1 MFGPELQLKEV
12 KFKFFSPSLPSRT
25 YSRAKYERM
34 RKGQRNLR
42 KKAKEEKKAERRLSK
57 QGDSKKRVKVVKKK
71 VFRCMESVDAAI
83 RKVLGKTAKTRVAAK
98 SRVKE
103 EEVNKCAP
111 GSNSSMRSIAHEAR
125 QERKVKMRGSGGSRA
140 VLVTQQETCHVGSLP
155 DQVEVTISD
164 VGMEEWLEAP
174 TSCDQDG
181 QLTLDLTG
189 PEQSPMEPMPP
200 CMEFFQVEIFSVMM
214 KCTLI
219 IFQPLLRF
227 QSSLSRS
234 TVSISA
240 LPPPTWACG
249 PSPHLVASLCH
260 PSTAPCRHKSS
271 VDPADLWQRNLL
283 LKAPCCRILNQE
295 LKEDLWYS
303 TNLQKNQRKKEELVD
318 FRKVAKVQR
327 RCHGERTQQIHN

>member
-25 YSRAKYERM
+25 YSRAKNERM

-140 VLVTQQETCHVGSLP
+140 ALVTQQETCNVGSLP
-155 DQVEVTISD
+155 DHDQVTISD

-189 PEQSPMEPMPP
+189 PEQRPMEPMPP

-219 IFQPLLRF
+219 IFQPSLRF

-283 LKAPCCRILNQE
+283 LKAPCC
-295 LKEDLWYS
+295 
-303 TNLQKNQRKKEELVD
+303 
-318 FRKVAKVQR
+318 
-327 RCHGERTQQIHN
+327 

>member
-12 KFKFFSPSLPSRT
+12 KFKSFSPSLPSRT

-98 SRVKE
+98 STVKG
-103 EEVNKCAP
+103 EEVNKCTP

-140 VLVTQQETCHVGSLP
+140 ALVTRQEPCKVGNRP
-155 DQVEVTISD
+155 DPVTIAD

-174 TSCDQDG
+174 VPCDQDG
-181 QLTLDLTG
+181 QLTLDLSG
-189 PEQSPMEPMPP
+189 PEQGPFEPMPP
-200 CMEFFQVEIFSVMM
+200 CMEFF
-214 KCTLI
+214 
-219 IFQPLLRF
+219 
-227 QSSLSRS
+227 
-234 TVSISA
+234 
-240 LPPPTWACG
+240 
-249 PSPHLVASLCH
+249 
-260 PSTAPCRHKSS
+260 
-271 VDPADLWQRNLL
+271 
-283 LKAPCCRILNQE
+283 
-295 LKEDLWYS
+295 
-303 TNLQKNQRKKEELVD
+303 
-318 FRKVAKVQR
+318 KVKR
-327 RCHGERTQQIHN
+327 

>member
-1 MFGPELQLKEV
+1 MLISPSDNTQVPGLVFGPELPLREV
-12 KFKFFSPSLPSRT
+12 KPQVSTPSLPSRT
-25 YSRAKYERM
+25 FSRAKRERI
-34 RKGQRNLR
+34 RKGLIGERTL
-42 KKAKEEKKAERRLSK
+42 KKEEKKARQAARRAERRLA
-57 QGDSKKRVKVVKKK
+57 QGGDVEKEAKLVRRVYEGK
-71 VFRCMESVDAAI
+71 ESVDAAI
-83 RKVLGKTAKTRVAAK
+83 RKILGKTARSKEAAK
-98 SRVKE
+98 SKVKVE
-103 EEVNKCAP
+103 KVSECSPA

-140 VLVTQQETCHVGSLP
+140 AGVTMQETCDVGSLP
-155 DQVEVTISD
+155 HQVTIAD

-219 IFQPLLRF
+219 IFQPSLRF

-271 VDPADLWQRNLL
+271 VDPADL
-283 LKAPCCRILNQE
+283 
-295 LKEDLWYS
+295 
-303 TNLQKNQRKKEELVD
+303 
-318 FRKVAKVQR
+318 
-327 RCHGERTQQIHN
+327 

>member
-25 YSRAKYERM
+25 YSRAKNERT

-42 KKAKEEKKAERRLSK
+42 KKEKEEKKAERRLTK
-57 QGDSKKRVKVVKKK
+57 KGDAKKKVKVVKRK
-71 VFRCMESVDAAI
+71 VSRCMESVDSAI

-98 SRVKE
+98 SRVKG

-125 QERKVKMRGSGGSRA
+125 QVRKVKMRGSGGSRA
-140 VLVTQQETCHVGSLP
+140 ALVTWQETACLP
-155 DQVEVTISD
+155 DQVTISD
-164 VGMEEWLEAP
+164 VGREEWLEAP

-219 IFQPLLRF
+219 IFQPSLWF

-283 LKAPCCRILNQE
+283 LKAPCC
-295 LKEDLWYS
+295 
-303 TNLQKNQRKKEELVD
+303 
-318 FRKVAKVQR
+318 
-327 RCHGERTQQIHN
+327 

>member
-25 YSRAKYERM
+25 YSRAKNERT

-42 KKAKEEKKAERRLSK
+42 KKEKEEKKAESRLTK
-57 QGDSKKRVKVVKKK
+57 KGDAKKKVKVVKRK
-71 VFRCMESVDAAI
+71 VSRCMESVDSAI

-98 SRVKE
+98 SRVKG

-125 QERKVKMRGSGGSRA
+125 QVRKVKMRGSGGSRA
-140 VLVTQQETCHVGSLP
+140 VLVTRQETCKVGSLP
-155 DQVEVTISD
+155 HQVTISD
-164 VGMEEWLEAP
+164 VGTEEWLEAP

-181 QLTLDLTG
+181 QLALDLTG
-189 PEQSPMEPMPP
+189 PEQRPMEPMPP

-219 IFQPLLRF
+219 IFQPSLRF

-249 PSPHLVASLCH
+249 LSPLLVASLCH
-260 PSTAPCRHKSS
+260 PSTAPCRQKSS
-271 VDPADLWQRNLL
+271 AGPEDHWPSYLL
-283 LKAPCCRILNQE
+283 LKALCCPIQNQE
-295 LKEDLWYS
+295 LKEDL
-303 TNLQKNQRKKEELVD
+303 
-318 FRKVAKVQR
+318 
-327 RCHGERTQQIHN
+327 

>member
-12 KFKFFSPSLPSRT
+12 KFKSFSPSLPSRT

-98 SRVKE
+98 STVKG
-103 EEVNKCAP
+103 EEVNKCTP

-125 QERKVKMRGSGGSRA
+125 QERKVKMRGSGGSRVA
-140 VLVTQQETCHVGSLP
+140 LVTRQETCKVGSLP
-155 DQVEVTISD
+155 ESDQVTISD
-164 VGMEEWLEAP
+164 VGREEWLEAP
-174 TSCDQDG
+174 TSCDQEG

-200 CMEFFQVEIFSVMM
+200 CM
-214 KCTLI
+214 
-219 IFQPLLRF
+219 
-227 QSSLSRS
+227 
-234 TVSISA
+234 
-240 LPPPTWACG
+240 
-249 PSPHLVASLCH
+249 
-260 PSTAPCRHKSS
+260 
-271 VDPADLWQRNLL
+271 
-283 LKAPCCRILNQE
+283 
-295 LKEDLWYS
+295 
-303 TNLQKNQRKKEELVD
+303 
-318 FRKVAKVQR
+318 
-327 RCHGERTQQIHN
+327 

>member
-12 KFKFFSPSLPSRT
+12 KFKSFSPSLPSRT

-140 VLVTQQETCHVGSLP
+140 ALVTRQETCNVGSLP
-155 DQVEVTISD
+155 EPDQVTIAD

-174 TSCDQDG
+174 TPCDQDG
-181 QLTLDLTG
+181 QLTLDLSG
-189 PEQSPMEPMPP
+189 PEQGPFEPMPP
-200 CMEFFQVEIFSVMM
+200 CMEFFKVKRLSVVMR
-214 KCTLI
+214 CSTI
-219 IFQPLLRF
+219 AIY
-227 QSSLSRS
+227 SSLSNDDITCS
-234 TVSISA
+234 
-240 LPPPTWACG
+240 
-249 PSPHLVASLCH
+249 
-260 PSTAPCRHKSS
+260 
-271 VDPADLWQRNLL
+271 
-283 LKAPCCRILNQE
+283 
-295 LKEDLWYS
+295 
-303 TNLQKNQRKKEELVD
+303 
-318 FRKVAKVQR
+318 
-327 RCHGERTQQIHN
+327 

>member
-12 KFKFFSPSLPSRT
+12 KFKFSSPSLPSRT
-25 YSRAKYERM
+25 YSRAKNERM

-98 SRVKE
+98 STVKG
-103 EEVNKCAP
+103 EEVNKCTP

-125 QERKVKMRGSGGSRA
+125 QERKVKMRGSGGSRVA
-140 VLVTQQETCHVGSLP
+140 LVTRQETCKVGSLP
-155 DQVEVTISD
+155 ESDQVTISD
-164 VGMEEWLEAP
+164 VGREEWLEAP
-174 TSCDQDG
+174 TSCDQEG

-219 IFQPLLRF
+219 IFQPSLRF

-249 PSPHLVASLCH
+249 LSPLLVASLCH
-260 PSTAPCRHKSS
+260 PSTAPCRQKSS
-271 VDPADLWQRNLL
+271 AGPADHWPSYLL
-283 LKAPCCRILNQE
+283 LKALCRPIRNQE
-295 LKEDLWYS
+295 LKEDL
-303 TNLQKNQRKKEELVD
+303 
-318 FRKVAKVQR
+318 
-327 RCHGERTQQIHN
+327 

>member
-12 KFKFFSPSLPSRT
+12 KFKSFSPSLPSRT

-98 SRVKE
+98 STVKG
-103 EEVNKCAP
+103 EEVNKCTP

-189 PEQSPMEPMPP
+189 PEQRPMEPMPP

-219 IFQPLLRF
+219 IFQPSLWF

-240 LPPPTWACG
+240 LPPLTWACG

-271 VDPADLWQRNLL
+271 VDPAHLWQSNLL
-283 LKAPCCRILNQE
+283 LKALCCRILNLE
-295 LKEDLWYS
+295 LKEDL
-303 TNLQKNQRKKEELVD
+303 
-318 FRKVAKVQR
+318 
-327 RCHGERTQQIHN
+327 

>member
-1 MFGPELQLKEV
+1 MFGPELKLKEV

-25 YSRAKYERM
+25 YSRAKNERM

-42 KKAKEEKKAERRLSK
+42 KKEKEEKKAARRLTK
-57 QGDSKKRVKVVKKK
+57 EGDAKKK
-71 VFRCMESVDAAI
+71 VKVMKRKVSRCMESVDAAI

-98 SRVKE
+98 STVKG
-103 EEVNKCAP
+103 EEVNKCTP

-214 KCTLI
+214 KYV
-219 IFQPLLRF
+219 R
-227 QSSLSRS
+227 
-234 TVSISA
+234 
-240 LPPPTWACG
+240 
-249 PSPHLVASLCH
+249 
-260 PSTAPCRHKSS
+260 
-271 VDPADLWQRNLL
+271 
-283 LKAPCCRILNQE
+283 
-295 LKEDLWYS
+295 
-303 TNLQKNQRKKEELVD
+303 
-318 FRKVAKVQR
+318 
-327 RCHGERTQQIHN
+327 

>member
-12 KFKFFSPSLPSRT
+12 KFKSFSPSLPSRT
-25 YSRAKYERM
+25 YSRAKNERM

-125 QERKVKMRGSGGSRA
+125 QERKVRMRGSGGSRA
-140 VLVTQQETCHVGSLP
+140 AGVTLQETCDVGSLP
-155 DQVEVTISD
+155 HQVTIAD

-174 TSCDQDG
+174 TSCDQEG

-200 CMEFFQVEIFSVMM
+200 CMEFFQVEIFSVMT

-219 IFQPLLRF
+219 IFQPSLRF

-271 VDPADLWQRNLL
+271 VDPAHLWQSNLL
-283 LKAPCCRILNQE
+283 LKAPCC
-295 LKEDLWYS
+295 
-303 TNLQKNQRKKEELVD
+303 
-318 FRKVAKVQR
+318 
-327 RCHGERTQQIHN
+327 